1 LQPRANLAHPR
12 FPRLPVV
19 GRRAHLDELVRLQRA
34 IDFRDDLGGEA
45 LVADDHDR
53 GQLVRFGAQLASLLR
68 GEGIHRRQYKQKVFR
83 RRLHS

>member
-1 LQPRANLAHPR
+1 LQLRANLAHPR

-45 LVADDHDR
+45 LVADDDDR
-53 GQLVRFGAQLASLLR
+53 IQLVRLRAQFAAPGRCERHGRS
-68 GEGIHRRQYKQKVFR
+68 IKKP
-83 RRLHS
+83 